1 EALTLGVIRGATFAF
16 IGLER
21 VGGIMVYDITHP
33 ESPRFVQYI
42 NPRDLSIDFDGDVP
56 AELSAAG
63 DLGPEGMVF
72 IPSALSPT
80 GQDLLVVANEVSGT
94 TSIFAIEVIE

>member
-1 EALTLGVIRGATFAF
+1 
-16 IGLER
+16 
-21 VGGIMVYDITHP
+21 MVYDITHP

-42 NPRDLSIDFDGDVP
+42 NPRDLDVDFDGSVT

-72 IPSALSPT
+72 VPAAESPT

-94 TSIFAIEVIE
+94 TSFFVIEVVE